1 MTKYK
6 KNILIIS
13 GIVCTL
19 GAICM
24 AIAMMTVNF
33 DVKALDLCGEPKK
46 ISESYYVQDIKSVSV
61 RLYNSEVLVKKSS
74 DEKIR
79 VTYYTTDCCPTVS
92 EITQNKEIQL
102 YDNFWDYGVK
112 QFAKGFFHGY
122 KKHGLK
128 TVIELPEN
136 SDSINIRIDTSNGKI
151 TAENTDVNKA
161 EFYTSNGDVQFSNIT
176 SDTFVGNTVNG
187 SVTAD
192 KITADNISLGTTNG
206 YIKVSALTAD
216 KLSTTTSNGAIT
228 VKNVNA
234 KSAEMSTS
242 NGAISLSDIKSEN
255 LINAS
260 TSNGAI
266 DISNISSDNIIL
278 QTSNGSILGNI
289 IGNPD
294 NYNISSSTSNG
305 NDSLAIYNN
314 KNKIQDKKIEACT
327 SNGNILVEFTK

>member
-6 KNILIIS
+6 NKIFIIS
-13 GIVCTL
+13 GIVCAL

-33 DVKALDLCGEPKK
+33 NAKALDLCGEPQQV
-46 ISESYYVQDIKSVSV
+46 SESYDVQDIKSVSV
-61 RLYNSEVLVKKSS
+61 NQYNSEILVKKSS
-74 DEKIR
+74 DDKIH

-92 EITQNKEIQL
+92 ELTQDKEIKL
-102 YDNFWDYGVK
+102 YDNFWDYGIK
-112 QFAKGFFHGY
+112 QYTKGFFHGY

-136 SDSINIRIDTSNGKI
+136 STGINIKIDTSNGKI
-151 TAENTDVNKA
+151 TAENIYVNKA
-161 EFYTSNGDVQFSNIT
+161 EFYTSNGKIQFSNIV

-192 KITADNISLGTTNG
+192 KITADNISLGT
-206 YIKVSALTAD
+206 
-216 KLSTTTSNGAIT
+216 SNG
-228 VKNVNA
+228 
-234 KSAEMSTS
+234 S
-242 NGAISLSDIKSEN
+242 
-255 LINAS
+255 
-260 TSNGAI
+260 I

-289 IGNPD
+289 TGDPD

-314 KNKIQDKKIEACT
+314 KNKTSNKKIEAYT